1 MYDILKIIFVII
13 GSIIGAGFISGQEI
27 YTFFLKYG
35 EIGFVCVFFMGILL
49 GAVIYKIC
57 LIMMNEK
64 TMNYDKFLNII
75 FKSKFSKM
83 KKFLHC
89 LVNIF
94 LLISFFIMCA
104 AFCAYFK
111 QEYNI
116 SVYLSG
122 IILSIICYIVFIKN
136 INTIIKINSI
146 LMPIIIIL
154 IFFLI
159 TKLDI
164 NQVNINSSNNILIA
178 ILNCILYVS
187 YNIII
192 LIPILLKLKGYMKS
206 KKNIFLSSLICSIIV
221 VFMALII
228 MCTISQINRINFI
241 EIPLLYITDTY
252 GLSYKY
258 IYSLVL
264 IIAIVTSAISAGY
277 GFLENTIKNKRNYKK
292 LAFLICIISIF
303 VSNLGFSNLVNVLYP
318 LFGVLGF
325 LQIFFILKY

>member
-35 EIGFVCVFFMGILL
+35 QIGFVCIFFMGILL
-49 GAVIYKIC
+49 GLVIYKIC
-57 LIMMNEK
+57 LIVMNNKINCYE
-64 TMNYDKFLNII
+64 NFLNNI
-75 FKSKFSKM
+75 FKSRYKKL
-83 KKFLHC
+83 KKFLHS

-104 AFCAYFK
+104 AFCAFFK

-116 SVYLSG
+116 SIYLSG
-122 IILSIICYIVFIKN
+122 IIVSIICYIVFIKN
-136 INTIIKINSI
+136 INAIIKINSI

-164 NQVNINSSNNILIA
+164 EQVNIKNDNNILIA
-178 ILNCILYVS
+178 IFNCILYVS
-187 YNIII
+187 YNTII
-192 LIPILLKLKGYMKS
+192 LIPILLKLKNYMKNT
-206 KKNIFLSSLICSIIV
+206 KTIFLSSFICSIII

-228 MCTISQINRINFI
+228 MGIISQINEINFI
-241 EIPLLYITDTY
+241 EIPLLYVTDTY
-252 GLSYKY
+252 GECYKY
-258 IYSLVL
+258 IYSFVL

-277 GFLENTIKNKRNYKK
+277 GFLENETKSKKNYKR
-292 LAFLICIISIF
+292 LAFFICIISIL
-303 VSNLGFSNLVNVLYP
+303 VSNLGFSNLVNILYP
-318 LFGVLGF
+318 LFGILG
-325 LQIFFILKY
+325 LIQIFFILKY

>member
-1 MYDILKIIFVII
+1 MYDILKIICVVI
-13 GSIIGAGFISGQEI
+13 GTIIGAGFISGQEI

-35 EIGFVCVFFMGILL
+35 YIGFICIFIMGILL
-49 GAVIYKIC
+49 GVVIYKTCFI
-57 LIMMNEK
+57 IMNEK
-64 TMNYDKFLNII
+64 INNYESFLNSI
-75 FKSKFSKM
+75 FKNKFSKI
-83 KKFLHC
+83 KKFLHS

-116 SVYLSG
+116 SIYLTG
-122 IILSIICYIVFIKN
+122 IIISIICYIIFIKN
-136 INTIIKINSI
+136 INAIIKINSI